1 MPSFVLWFQ
10 KRHCQH
16 LAPALLI
23 FVSLLAARGFAA
35 APLSL
40 QVNEEAQRDVSLTVY
55 SNNFAVV
62 REVREARLPKGIVE
76 LEYRDVARDIDPT
89 SVTVKARGAS
99 SEEFNLLEQNYRYD
113 LLNRQT
119 LLARFINKK
128 LKYARSVLQDGQYE
142 TVYREGMLLS
152 VGPEIVDFGD
162 EIEVEPLGTI
172 TLSYIPE
179 ELKSQ
184 PTLLWLVDNA
194 TAGATLL
201 ETSYITGNIRWQADY
216 IMVLDQQQAV
226 FDLSAW
232 VSLENR
238 SGTQFRNASLQLV
251 AGQVNRVSE
260 QRPEMERP
268 MAAMRM
274 DAQMPTQE
282 TLFEHHLYSLPRKT
296 TLANNETK
304 HIQLIA
310 ATGLKYA
317 KVYSLAVQVPNYQT
331 AELRKSS
338 FDVHLR
344 FTNQADNGLG
354 EPLPA
359 GKVRVYQRDS
369 AGQLQ
374 LVGED
379 QMAHLPT
386 GETADLN
393 VGQAFDLVAE
403 RRQLEFRR
411 LGERVIEMT
420 NEVVI
425 RNQKR
430 EAVTV
435 TLNEKL
441 FGDWQITSESHKG
454 RKSDAATQTYELPLQ
469 AGGETT
475 LRYTARLNY

>member
-1 MPSFVLWFQ
+1 MPSFFFPPPKFTYRRLSVP
-10 KRHCQH
+10 C
-16 LAPALLI
+16 LALAA
-23 FVSLLAARGFAA
+23 LLAASQVAA
-35 APLSL
+35 EPLSR
-40 QVNEEAQRDVSLTVY
+40 QVNEGAQREVSLTVY

-62 REVREARLPKGIVE
+62 REVRETKLPKGIVE

-99 SEEFNLLEQNYRYD
+99 SEQFNLLEQNYRYD

-119 LLARFINKK
+119 LLARFVNKK

-142 TVYREGMLLS
+142 TVYREGNLLS

-184 PTLLWLVDNA
+184 PTLLWLIDNRK
-194 TAGATLL
+194 AGSTLL

-216 IMVLDQQQAV
+216 IMVLDQEKPV

-238 SGTQFRNASLQLV
+238 SGTQFRNASLKLV
-251 AGQVNRVSE
+251 AGQVNRVSDR
-260 QRPEMERP
+260 RPEMERP

-274 DAQMPTQE
+274 DAQMPKQE

-304 HIQLIA
+304 QLQLIA
-310 ATGLKYA
+310 ATDLKFD
-317 KVYSLAVQVPNYQT
+317 KVYILASQVPNYQT
-331 AELRKSS
+331 AEMRKSS

-344 FTNQADNGLG
+344 FINQVNNGLG

-359 GKVRVYQRDS
+359 GKARVYQRDS
-369 AGQLQ
+369 DGQLQ

-379 QMAHLPT
+379 QMAHLPK
-386 GETADLN
+386 GEMADLN

-403 RRQLEFRR
+403 RSQLEFRR

-420 NEVVI
+420 NEIVI
-425 RNQKR
+425 RNQKT
-430 EAVTV
+430 EGVSV

-454 RKSDAATQTYELPLQ
+454 LKSDAATQTYEIALQ

-475 LRYTARLNY
+475 VRYTARLNY

>member
-99 SEEFNLLEQNYRYD
+99 SEQFNLLEQNYRYD

-179 ELKSQ
+179 ELKS
-184 PTLLWLVDNA
+184 PHPVM
-194 TAGATLL
+194 AG
-201 ETSYITGNIRWQADY
+201 
-216 IMVLDQQQAV
+216 
-226 FDLSAW
+226 
-232 VSLENR
+232 
-238 SGTQFRNASLQLV
+238 
-251 AGQVNRVSE
+251 
-260 QRPEMERP
+260 
-268 MAAMRM
+268 
-274 DAQMPTQE
+274 
-282 TLFEHHLYSLPRKT
+282 
-296 TLANNETK
+296 
-304 HIQLIA
+304 
-310 ATGLKYA
+310 
-317 KVYSLAVQVPNYQT
+317 
-331 AELRKSS
+331 
-338 FDVHLR
+338 
-344 FTNQADNGLG
+344 
-354 EPLPA
+354 
-359 GKVRVYQRDS
+359 
-369 AGQLQ
+369 
-374 LVGED
+374 
-379 QMAHLPT
+379 
-386 GETADLN
+386 
-393 VGQAFDLVAE
+393 
-403 RRQLEFRR
+403 
-411 LGERVIEMT
+411 
-420 NEVVI
+420 
-425 RNQKR
+425 
-430 EAVTV
+430 
-435 TLNEKL
+435 
-441 FGDWQITSESHKG
+441 
-454 RKSDAATQTYELPLQ
+454 
-469 AGGETT
+469 
-475 LRYTARLNY
+475 